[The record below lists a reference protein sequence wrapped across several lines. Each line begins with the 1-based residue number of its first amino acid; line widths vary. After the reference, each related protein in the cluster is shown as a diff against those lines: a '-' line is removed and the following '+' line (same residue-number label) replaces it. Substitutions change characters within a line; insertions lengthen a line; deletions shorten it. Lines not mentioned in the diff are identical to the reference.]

1 MAEKKFNVKYGVLL
15 PIVLLVTLF
24 LWCVPVSFFGI
35 DALTVVQQRVI
46 ALFVFA
52 ALMWMFEIIPN
63 WATSVLIIVV
73 ALLTV
78 SDKGLGF
85 FCNPEFGQLV
95 NYKKIM
101 SSFADPVVMLFL

>member
-46 ALFVFA
+46 ALFVSLFIDMPW
-52 ALMWMFEIIPN
+52 LYFVFEM
-63 WATSVLIIVV
+63 TVLNSM
-73 ALLTV
+73 LLYMIRTHERICKEMID
-78 SDKGLGF
+78 SL
-85 FCNPEFGQLV
+85 
-95 NYKKIM
+95 
-101 SSFADPVVMLFL
+101 